1 MDFQKASFK
10 VSKKGEQSYI
20 GYLSQTKTIF
30 NNKKIHPFLQAI
42 IPTYI
47 STQNFLLQTTRAP
60 RKRNFFWRQPVL
72 NEVLAAVAALLCD

>member
-60 RKRNFFWRQPVL
+60 RKRNF
-72 NEVLAAVAALLCD
+72 LLETAGSQRSFSSCRGVIM